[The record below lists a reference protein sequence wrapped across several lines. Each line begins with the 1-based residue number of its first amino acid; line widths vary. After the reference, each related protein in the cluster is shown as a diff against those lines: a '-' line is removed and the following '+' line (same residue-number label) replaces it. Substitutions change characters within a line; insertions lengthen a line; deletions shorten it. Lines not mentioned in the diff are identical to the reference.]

1 MKAKMQFK
9 NTFLTKAVGST
20 FGAGKKLKVGKK

>member
-9 NTFLTKAVGST
+9 NTFLTKAVGGT
-20 FGAGKKLKVGKK
+20 YGMGKKVKVGKK